1 MKIYLLLLTTWVF
14 GVIVVVVAVAV
25 AVVVV
30 AVGLSLIDNI
40 MQKSLLKT
48 ELHGGLFNM

>member
-14 GVIVVVVAVAV
+14 GVIVVVVAV

-48 ELHGGLFNM
+48 ELHGGLFNL